1 MALQLIATAIS
12 AYSSI
17 QAGRAAAGSAEQQA
31 EQMEIDRQMQA
42 VQAQQQSLARVEQY
56 ESDMAMND
64 AIFAMAGRD
73 VSDRSIKAFQRAEA
87 KTVQKDITR
96 GFAQSEMEQGRTRM
110 QAAAE
115 RARGKAAMRAGL
127 LQAVGTTAQ
136 GISSSMKTAS

>member
-96 GFAQSEMEQGRTRM
+96 GFAQSEMEQGRTLM

-115 RARGKAAMRAGL
+115 RARGKAAMKAGL
-127 LQAVGTTAQ
+127 LQAVGTTAE
-136 GISSSMKTAS
+136 GISDYLKTKA

>member
-17 QAGRAAAGSAEQQA
+17 QAGRTAAGAAEQQA

-87 KTVQKDITR
+87 ETVQKDITR
-96 GFAQSEMEQGRTRM
+96 GFRQSEMEQGRTSM

-115 RARGKAAMRAGL
+115 RARGKNAMRAGL
-127 LQAVGTTAQ
+127 LQAAGTTFP
-136 GISSSMKTAS
+136 IT

>member
-136 GISSSMKTAS
+136 GISDSMKTAS

>member
-1 MALQLIATAIS
+1 MSLVAMAIS

-56 ESDMAMND
+56 EADMSMND

-96 GFAQSEMEQGRTRM
+96 GFAQSEMEQGRTLM

-115 RARGKAAMRAGL
+115 RARGKAAMKAGL
-127 LQAVGTTAQ
+127 LQAVSTTIE
-136 GISSSMKTAS
+136 GISDAVKTAS

>member
-87 KTVQKDITR
+87 KTIQKDITR

-115 RARGKAAMRAGL
+115 RARGKAAIRAGL

-136 GISSSMKTAS
+136 GISDSMKTAS

>member
-12 AYSSI
+12 AFSSI

-42 VQAQQQSLARVEQY
+42 VQAQQQSIARVEQY
-56 ESDMAMND
+56 EADMAMND

-96 GFAQSEMEQGRTRM
+96 GFAQSEMEQGRTLM

-115 RARGKAAMRAGL
+115 RARGKAAMTAGL
-127 LQAVGTTAQ
+127 LQAAGTGFQTYSDYKAT
-136 GISSSMKTAS
+136 K

>member
-1 MALQLIATAIS
+1 MALQLIAGAIG
-12 AYSSI
+12 ALSSI

-87 KTVQKDITR
+87 KTIQKDITR

-115 RARGKAAMRAGL
+115 RARGKSAMRAGL
-127 LQAVGTTAQ
+127 LQAVGTGFQTYSDYKAT
-136 GISSSMKTAS
+136 KT

>member
-87 KTVQKDITR
+87 KTIQKDITR
-96 GFAQSEMEQGRTRM
+96 GFAQSEMEQGRTLM

-136 GISSSMKTAS
+136 GISDSMKTAS

>member
-12 AYSSI
+12 AVSSI

-56 ESDMAMND
+56 EADMSMNN

-96 GFAQSEMEQGRTRM
+96 GFAQSEMEQGRTLM

-115 RARGKAAMRAGL
+115 RARGKSAMRAGL
-127 LQAVGTTAQ
+127 LKAAGTTAE
-136 GISSSMKTAS
+136 GISDYMKTSS

>member
-1 MALQLIATAIS
+1 
-12 AYSSI
+12 
-17 QAGRAAAGSAEQQA
+17 
-31 EQMEIDRQMQA
+31 MEIDRQMQA

-56 ESDMAMND
+56 EADMSMND

-96 GFAQSEMEQGRTRM
+96 GFAQSEMEQGRTLM

-115 RARGKAAMRAGL
+115 RARGKAAMKAGL
-127 LQAVGTTAQ
+127 LQAVSTTIE
-136 GISSSMKTAS
+136 GISDAVKTAS

>member
-1 MALQLIATAIS
+1 MALQLIAGAIG
-12 AYSSI
+12 ALSSI

-115 RARGKAAMRAGL
+115 RSRGKSAMKAGL
-127 LQAVGTTAQ
+127 LQAVGTGFQTYSDYKAT
-136 GISSSMKTAS
+136 KT